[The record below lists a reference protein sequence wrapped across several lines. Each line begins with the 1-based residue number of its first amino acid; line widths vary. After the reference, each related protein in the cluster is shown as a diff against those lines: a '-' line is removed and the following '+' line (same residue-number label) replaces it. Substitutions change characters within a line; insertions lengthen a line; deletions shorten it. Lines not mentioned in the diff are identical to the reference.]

1 MHHPK
6 NPVLGFH
13 GWDETVPQ
21 GSVYLVSS
29 FFFTLSLFLIMLF
42 FSLLSLFSWAFFFLS
57 FFFSPTILEP
67 KFVFW
72 ELLPTPPTY
81 LPLQPTYLPSTTQ
94 PIYLP
99 LPTPPSI
106 CAPLHRQSFR
116 TIESLVVLYACHHGF
131 FFYYSIY
138 RFFLLCCKLKNHDN
152 EHHSCCHGFFYCTY
166 YKTKQRAFFFLGVV
180 GSENMTMWHARRGG
194 FSFYCSTYKTRTMSV
209 VHCFV
214 FFVVS
219 SKTTMMNT
227 TCHPSFFWCWSV

>member
-1 MHHPK
+1 
-6 NPVLGFH
+6 
-13 GWDETVPQ
+13 
-21 GSVYLVSS
+21 
-29 FFFTLSLFLIMLF
+29 MLF